1 MIELSEFEEMYLKRM
16 FEFYDSTPDA
26 ILKTTQLAELL
37 SVSPASVSEMI
48 QRLASRDLVT
58 HIPYKGSRLTPL
70 GFQQAAR
77 VKRRECLLE
86 ILLSEVIGYTGD
98 INEAACKMEH
108 DMGPELES
116 AIDRMLGYPEF
127 TPSGKRIPL
136 IERSVETSR
145 EGLLLPILNIPP
157 GSESVVEILAF
168 DSTEIRTLE
177 GLGISIGSVVITSE
191 SGISCNGSPIELSES
206 ISRKILARVRGTK
219 ID

>member
-26 ILKTTQLAELL
+26 ILKTTQLAEML

-86 ILLSEVIGYTGD
+86 ILLSEVIGYSGD

-108 DMGPELES
+108 DMGP
-116 AIDRMLGYPEF
+116 
-127 TPSGKRIPL
+127 
-136 IERSVETSR
+136 
-145 EGLLLPILNIPP
+145 
-157 GSESVVEILAF
+157 
-168 DSTEIRTLE
+168 
-177 GLGISIGSVVITSE
+177 
-191 SGISCNGSPIELSES
+191 
-206 ISRKILARVRGTK
+206 
-219 ID
+219 

>member
-26 ILKTTQLAELL
+26 ILKTTQLAEML
-37 SVSPASVSEMI
+37 SVS
-48 QRLASRDLVT
+48 
-58 HIPYKGSRLTPL
+58 PYKGSRLTLL

-86 ILLSEVIGYTGD
+86 ILLSDVIGYSGD

-145 EGLLLPILNIPP
+145 GGLLLPIQNIPH
-157 GSESVVEILAF
+157 GSESVVEIIAL
-168 DSTEIRTLE
+168 DSTDRRTLE
-177 GLGISIGSVVITSE
+177 DLGITIGSVIITSE
-191 SGISCNGSPIELSES
+191 SGILCNGSPIEMAES
-206 ISRKILARVRGTK
+206 ISKKILARVRGDG